1 MTAESEL
8 QPPTKDVADI
18 IKANEQFY
26 EAIENADMDL
36 MREVWVD
43 PLMEDGEGALCVHPG
58 QSAVHGLSQVL
69 RSWAVVCARINYLQ
83 FFITDVRVRQIDQV
97 AIVTCVE
104 NVLSELPGQDPDSL
118 GLGGSHYEATNVFQ
132 SESNGPWRLVT
143 HTSAPVFPASDQ
155 TDTDGRPV

>member
-36 MREVWVD
+36 MRAVWVGQID
-43 PLMEDGEGALCVHPG
+43 EESATCVHPG
-58 QSAVHGLSQVL
+58 QPAVHGLERVL
-69 RSWAVVCARINYLQ
+69 RSWAVVCSRINYLQ
-83 FFITDVRVRQIDQV
+83 FFITDVRVRQIGYV

-104 NVLSELPGQDPDSL
+104 NVLSELPGQDEDSL
-118 GLGGSHYEATNVFQ
+118 GFGGSHYEAVNVFKHDNDG
-132 SESNGPWRLVT
+132 SWRLIT
-143 HTSAPVFPASDQ
+143 HASAPVFPSSDPGQ
-155 TDTDGRPV
+155 STDGRPV

>member
-1 MTAESEL
+1 MSVD
-8 QPPTKDVADI
+8 QPPTQEVADVL
-18 IKANEQFY
+18 KANEQFY

-36 MREVWVD
+36 MRAVWAG
-43 PLMEDGEGALCVHPG
+43 PLFEKAVTCVHPG
-58 QSAVHGLSQVL
+58 QSAVHGLERVL
-69 RSWAVVCARINYLQ
+69 RSWALVCSRINYLQ
-83 FFITDVRVRQIDQV
+83 FIITDVQVLQIGQV